1 VSNKTQRLLEIKNLI
16 ASNTITGQDEL
27 LLLLKKKGFDL
38 TQATLS
44 RDLKLLKVIR
54 VMNEKKGYIY
64 TLPEN
69 LANLEHETNQ
79 AAANGF
85 VSIEFANQLAVIK
98 TLPGFASSVAY
109 AIDSANAFEI
119 LGTIAGD
126 DTILLIP
133 REGVNTQNIT
143 KTLIMIMPDIENKI
157 KN

>member
-1 VSNKTQRLLEIKNLI
+1 MSNKTQRLLEIKNLI